1 MLGRRTFLKCAVSA
15 GSAFHLTPQ
24 APEILRAAGKPK
36 KVIVVGAGI
45 AGLTS
50 AFELM
55 EAGHDVMVL
64 EARMRSGGR
73 VHTLREPFADDLYAE
88 AGAID
93 VGDGYPLITRYIRLF
108 DLPLIEVPVSPKTV
122 TYARGHRYVSTQ
134 NQDPD
139 WPYRLRPAERQL
151 GRAGIWEKYVV
162 SAYAQ
167 IGEPSANAWPQ
178 AVERDFDSQTLNELL
193 LRRGLSEDAVAV
205 LHLTLYGDDYDH
217 VSALQSLMSESFL
230 ARNRKWMMIQGG
242 NDRLPKA
249 FAAKLGSRLRY
260 GAKVVKL
267 AQDAQKA
274 RVSVLH
280 ATGLQQLDADH
291 VIVAIPF
298 SVLRHCEMDAS
309 VSPDKKRAISQMRY
323 ESLTRVYLQS
333 RTRFWTEQGINGNA
347 VADLPFGVVVEHTA
361 IQRGRRGILEAQ
373 IEHDRGQEV
382 WAMEPGQRVR
392 WTLQHMEK
400 IHPGLTSNFEGGT
413 SFSWDHDPFSLGS
426 WAYYA
431 PGEMTT
437 IFPHVARPEGR
448 LHFAGEHTS
457 ALMGTLEGAAQS
469 GIRAASEVASA
480 QS

>member
-1 MLGRRTFLKCAVSA
+1 M
-15 GSAFHLTPQ
+15 
-24 APEILRAAGKPK
+24 
-36 KVIVVGAGI
+36 
-45 AGLTS
+45 
-50 AFELM
+50 
-55 EAGHDVMVL
+55 
-64 EARMRSGGR
+64 
-73 VHTLREPFADDLYAE
+73 HTLREPFADDLYAE

-122 TYARGHRYVSTQ
+122 TCARGHRYVSTQ

-217 VSALQSLMSESFL
+217 VSALQSLMTESFL

-249 FAAKLGSRLRY
+249 LAAKLGSRLRY

-274 RVSVLH
+274 RVARGRTTTTRRRSCDRGHTV
-280 ATGLQQLDADH
+280 
-291 VIVAIPF
+291 F
-298 SVLRHCEMDAS
+298 SVTSLRDGCFRVARRENGDLPNALRVEEPGFGPSRASTAMPLLIFLSVWWSSILLFSGARAAFWRPKSSTTEGKRCGPWSPVNAS
-309 VSPDKKRAISQMRY
+309 V
-323 ESLTRVYLQS
+323 
-333 RTRFWTEQGINGNA
+333 
-347 VADLPFGVVVEHTA
+347 
-361 IQRGRRGILEAQ
+361 GR
-373 IEHDRGQEV
+373 
-382 WAMEPGQRVR
+382 
-392 WTLQHMEK
+392 
-400 IHPGLTSNFEGGT
+400 
-413 SFSWDHDPFSLGS
+413 
-426 WAYYA
+426 
-431 PGEMTT
+431 
-437 IFPHVARPEGR
+437 
-448 LHFAGEHTS
+448 
-457 ALMGTLEGAAQS
+457 
-469 GIRAASEVASA
+469 
-480 QS
+480 